1 MNSCMAWLEAQV
13 PCCLLLLL
21 LPRRFMHQN
30 CSKRTIK
37 FHSSHQSSLSLSE
50 ESVWDRISAKTR
62 GHPGHPF
69 GSRFWGG
76 TGVTEAGLVLAEIL
90 GGHKD
95 FSRLNSLWRLAEFG
109 LWLRISARSK
119 HP

>member
-1 MNSCMAWLEAQV
+1 MAWLEARLV
-13 PCCLLLLL
+13 LLRGN
-21 LPRRFMHQN
+21 RRISQN

-37 FHSSHQSSLSLSE
+37 FHSSHQASLSLSE

-90 GGHKD
+90 GGAQG
-95 FSRLNSLWRLAEFG
+95 FQPAEFLVEAG
-109 LWLRISARSK
+109 
-119 HP
+119 